1 MLPAT
6 LDMHVGKWQ
15 QSPDRFLRRGAEGSI
30 GGVNESLRYVTA
42 VSRQPR
48 QLGDVVESALRN
60 NVVQPDGTSPTI
72 PSKVAACILKHYVSK
87 VENKLSFAA

>member
-1 MLPAT
+1 MWGSGNNRPI
-6 LDMHVGKWQ
+6 G
-15 QSPDRFLRRGAEGSI
+15 SCAEGPRARSE
-30 GGVNESLRYVTA
+30 GVNESLRYVTA